1 MLIGYRF
8 IAALFETFSSRG
20 LALFS
25 SFSVMRFRNLMAS
38 PPPPSSATTTRT
50 TRTTTKKKS
59 AVRPLPLLRF
69 AVICSTFLSLFFV
82 AFFLKRARQHRRHQ
96 NRTVAYS
103 LWFEPPFDDDDDE
116 SSLSSR
122 AKKFIA
128 EENAKNDVAF
138 EPHVT
143 LLGPIYHDSADESEL
158 VAKTARMVRE
168 IQREEEGHKNKRR
181 RRFGEIR
188 FPKGAQIGTTYFQCV
203 YLEAEVTM
211 NLIRARE
218 KAIETF
224 DVRDA
229 RRYVPHMS
237 LVYGDYSRSERVRL
251 TTKADEVFRKAFS
264 LFNTD
269 EENEDENFT
278 GEAFE
283 ATSVS
288 LWKTDVEDKSC
299 KSWRKI
305 KEFPL

>member
-1 MLIGYRF
+1 
-8 IAALFETFSSRG
+8 
-20 LALFS
+20 
-25 SFSVMRFRNLMAS
+25 MRFRNLMAS

-82 AFFLKRARQHRRHQ
+82 AFFLKRARHRHQ

-103 LWFEPPFDDDDDE
+103 LWFEPPSTIANDDDDDKSKTVE
-116 SSLSSR
+116 SLTSR
-122 AKKFIA
+122 AKKFIVA
-128 EENAKNDVAF
+128 ENAKNDVAF

-168 IQREEEGHKNKRR
+168 IQREEGHKNKR

>member
-38 PPPPSSATTTRT
+38 PPPPSSATT

-168 IQREEEGHKNKRR
+168 IQREEGHTNKR

-269 EENEDENFT
+269 EENDDANFT

>member
-1 MLIGYRF
+1 MQLLVLIEYRV
-8 IAALFETFSSRG
+8 IVTLFETFSSRV

-38 PPPPSSATTTRT
+38 PPPPSSATTT
-50 TRTTTKKKS
+50 TTTKKKKKKS
-59 AVRPLPLLRF
+59 AVRSLPLLRF

-82 AFFLKRARQHRRHQ
+82 AFFLKRARHRHQ

-103 LWFEPPFDDDDDE
+103 LWFEPPSTIANDDDDDKSKTEE
-116 SSLSSR
+116 SLTSR
-122 AKKFIA
+122 AKKFIVA
-128 EENAKNDVAF
+128 ENAKNDVAF

-143 LLGPIYHDSADESEL
+143 LLGPIYESDESTL

-168 IQREEEGHKNKRR
+168 IREDG

-203 YLEAEVTM
+203 YLEAEVTL

-237 LVYGDYSRSERVRL
+237 LVYGDYSRSERLRL
-251 TTKADEVFRKAFS
+251 ATKADEVFRKAFS

-269 EENEDENFT
+269 EENDDENFT

>member
-1 MLIGYRF
+1 MVIGYRV
-8 IAALFETFSSRG
+8 IATLFETFSSRV

-38 PPPPSSATTTRT
+38 PPPQSSATTTT
-50 TRTTTKKKS
+50 KKKKKS

-82 AFFLKRARQHRRHQ
+82 AFFLKRARHRHQ

-143 LLGPIYHDSADESEL
+143 LLGPIYESDESTL

-168 IQREEEGHKNKRR
+168 IREDG
-181 RRFGEIR
+181 RRFGEIW

-203 YLEAEVTM
+203 YLEAEVTL

-237 LVYGDYSRSERVRL
+237 LVYGDYSRSERLRL

-269 EENEDENFT
+269 EENDDENFT

>member
-1 MLIGYRF
+1 M
-8 IAALFETFSSRG
+8 
-20 LALFS
+20 
-25 SFSVMRFRNLMAS
+25 
-38 PPPPSSATTTRT
+38 TTK
-50 TRTTTKKKS
+50 KKKS

-143 LLGPIYHDSADESEL
+143 LLGPIYESDESTL

-168 IQREEEGHKNKRR
+168 IQREEGHKNKR

>member
-1 MLIGYRF
+1 M
-8 IAALFETFSSRG
+8 EE
-20 LALFS
+20 
-25 SFSVMRFRNLMAS
+25 
-38 PPPPSSATTTRT
+38 
-50 TRTTTKKKS
+50 
-59 AVRPLPLLRF
+59 
-69 AVICSTFLSLFFV
+69 SL
-82 AFFLKRARQHRRHQ
+82 
-96 NRTVAYS
+96 T
-103 LWFEPPFDDDDDE
+103 
-116 SSLSSR
+116 SR
-122 AKKFIA
+122 AKKFIVVK
-128 EENAKNDVAF
+128 NAKNDVAF

-143 LLGPIYHDSADESEL
+143 LLGPIYESDESTL

-168 IQREEEGHKNKRR
+168 IREDG

-203 YLEAEVTM
+203 YLEAEVTL

-237 LVYGDYSRSERVRL
+237 LVYGDYSRSERLRL
-251 TTKADEVFRKAFS
+251 ATKADEVFRKAFS

-269 EENEDENFT
+269 EENDDENFT

>member
-50 TRTTTKKKS
+50 TRTTMTKKS

-103 LWFEPPFDDDDDE
+103 LWFEPPFDDDDE

-168 IQREEEGHKNKRR
+168 IQREGHTNKR

-299 KSWRKI
+299 KSWRKF

>member
-1 MLIGYRF
+1 M
-8 IAALFETFSSRG
+8 
-20 LALFS
+20 
-25 SFSVMRFRNLMAS
+25 
-38 PPPPSSATTTRT
+38 
-50 TRTTTKKKS
+50 
-59 AVRPLPLLRF
+59 
-69 AVICSTFLSLFFV
+69 
-82 AFFLKRARQHRRHQ
+82 
-96 NRTVAYS
+96 
-103 LWFEPPFDDDDDE
+103 WFEPPFDDDDDDK

-158 VAKTARMVRE
+158 VAKTAQMVRE
-168 IQREEEGHKNKRR
+168 IQREEGHTNKR

-218 KAIETF
+218 KGDRNLRCSRRQT
-224 DVRDA
+224 VRA
-229 RRYVPHMS
+229 AHVFSLRRLFAKRTGTV
-237 LVYGDYSRSERVRL
+237 DDE
-251 TTKADEVFRKAFS
+251 ADEVFRKAFS

>member
-1 MLIGYRF
+1 
-8 IAALFETFSSRG
+8 
-20 LALFS
+20 
-25 SFSVMRFRNLMAS
+25 MAS

-50 TRTTTKKKS
+50 TTRTTTTKKKKS

-82 AFFLKRARQHRRHQ
+82 AFFLKRAGQK
-96 NRTVAYS
+96 NRTVVAYS

-143 LLGPIYHDSADESEL
+143 LLGPIYHDPADESEL

-168 IQREEEGHKNKRR
+168 IQREEGHTNKR

>member
-1 MLIGYRF
+1 
-8 IAALFETFSSRG
+8 
-20 LALFS
+20 
-25 SFSVMRFRNLMAS
+25 MAS

-50 TRTTTKKKS
+50 TRTTKKKKS

-82 AFFLKRARQHRRHQ
+82 AFFLKRARQNRHQ

-103 LWFEPPFDDDDDE
+103 LWFEPPFDDDDDDE

-168 IQREEEGHKNKRR
+168 IQREEGHNKR

>member
-1 MLIGYRF
+1 
-8 IAALFETFSSRG
+8 
-20 LALFS
+20 
-25 SFSVMRFRNLMAS
+25 MRFRNLMAS

-82 AFFLKRARQHRRHQ
+82 AFFLKRVGQK
-96 NRTVAYS
+96 NRTVVAYS

-143 LLGPIYHDSADESEL
+143 LLGPIYHDPADESEL

-168 IQREEEGHKNKRR
+168 IQQREEEGHKNK

-218 KAIETF
+218 KAIKTF

>member
-1 MLIGYRF
+1 
-8 IAALFETFSSRG
+8 
-20 LALFS
+20 
-25 SFSVMRFRNLMAS
+25 MAS

-82 AFFLKRARQHRRHQ
+82 AFFLKRVGQK
-96 NRTVAYS
+96 NRTVVAYS
-103 LWFEPPFDDDDDE
+103 LWFEPPFDDDSDDE

-168 IQREEEGHKNKRR
+168 IQREEGHTNKR

>member
-1 MLIGYRF
+1 MLIEYRV
-8 IAALFETFSSRG
+8 IATLFETFSSRV

-38 PPPPSSATTTRT
+38 PPPSSATTT
-50 TRTTTKKKS
+50 TTTKS

-82 AFFLKRARQHRRHQ
+82 AFFLKRARHRHQ

-103 LWFEPPFDDDDDE
+103 LWFEPPSTVNGE
-116 SSLSSR
+116 KSAEESLSSR
-122 AKKFIA
+122 AKKFIVA
-128 EENAKNDVAF
+128 ENAKNDVAF

-143 LLGPIYHDSADESEL
+143 LLGPIYESDESTL

-168 IQREEEGHKNKRR
+168 IREDG

-203 YLEAEVTM
+203 YLEAEVTL

-237 LVYGDYSRSERVRL
+237 LVYGDYSRSERLRL
-251 TTKADEVFRKAFS
+251 TTKADEVFRKSFS

-269 EENEDENFT
+269 EENDDENFT

>member
-1 MLIGYRF
+1 
-8 IAALFETFSSRG
+8 
-20 LALFS
+20 
-25 SFSVMRFRNLMAS
+25 MRFRNLMAS

-82 AFFLKRARQHRRHQ
+82 AFFLKRVGQK
-96 NRTVAYS
+96 NRTVVAYS
-103 LWFEPPFDDDDDE
+103 LWFEPPFDDDSDDE

-168 IQREEEGHKNKRR
+168 IQREEGHKNKR

>member
-1 MLIGYRF
+1 
-8 IAALFETFSSRG
+8 
-20 LALFS
+20 
-25 SFSVMRFRNLMAS
+25 MRFRNLMAS

-50 TRTTTKKKS
+50 TRTTKKKKS

-82 AFFLKRARQHRRHQ
+82 AFFLKRVGQK
-96 NRTVAYS
+96 NRTVVAYS
-103 LWFEPPFDDDDDE
+103 LWFEPPFDDDSDDE

-168 IQREEEGHKNKRR
+168 IQREEGHKNKR

>member
-1 MLIGYRF
+1 
-8 IAALFETFSSRG
+8 
-20 LALFS
+20 
-25 SFSVMRFRNLMAS
+25 MRFRNLMAS

-82 AFFLKRARQHRRHQ
+82 AFFLKRVGQK
-96 NRTVAYS
+96 NRTVVAYS
-103 LWFEPPFDDDDDE
+103 LWFEPPFDDDSDDE

-168 IQREEEGHKNKRR
+168 IQREEGHTNKR